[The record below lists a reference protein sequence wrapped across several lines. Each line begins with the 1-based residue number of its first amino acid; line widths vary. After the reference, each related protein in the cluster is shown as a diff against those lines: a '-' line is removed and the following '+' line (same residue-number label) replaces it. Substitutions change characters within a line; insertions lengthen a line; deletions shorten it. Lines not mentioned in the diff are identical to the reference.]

1 MPPRFTKDT
10 LKFLRALKRNND
22 REWFRSRKDE
32 YERHVRAPMIAVIE
46 QLAKDFPRVAPELVA
61 SPKASLFRIYRDT
74 RFSADKSPLKTN
86 AAAVF
91 NWKGMARHQG
101 AGLYFEVAPQW
112 VWIGGGMYMP
122 EAQQLVKVRQH
133 IAETWPEIKK
143 IATSKALVN
152 RVSALHGD
160 CLTRVPRGFPAD
172 HPAVEFLKYKQFL
185 ASREFPAEFAAADDF
200 YPTLLATFT
209 AMVPLVRFLNA
220 PLTGNRG

>member
-1 MPPRFTKDT
+1 
-10 LKFLRALKRNND
+10 
-22 REWFRSRKDE
+22 
-32 YERHVRAPMIAVIE
+32 
-46 QLAKDFPRVAPELVA
+46 
-61 SPKASLFRIYRDT
+61 
-74 RFSADKSPLKTN
+74 
-86 AAAVF
+86 
-91 NWKGMARHQG
+91 
-101 AGLYFEVAPQW
+101 
-112 VWIGGGMYMP
+112 MP

-133 IAETWPEIKK
+133 IAETWPEIKS
-143 IATSKALVN
+143 IATNKALVN

-220 PLTGNRG
+220 PLTGNRD